1 MGQTFQW
8 VPDMPSGI
16 MRNHYLSG
24 KLRYA
29 AFADSKGMQFVKAED
44 GYGKRMGDTVTI
56 PRVRNV
62 DEPTS
67 GLLSRTGKI
76 PIDTLAISTRAITVA
91 EYGRGLEFTEES
103 KLLSKFDPE
112 DMIQNRLKVQMKLT
126 IDTVIFTA
134 FKACQIRYGPTSAV
148 GGTFTTD
155 AGVTSQVA
163 TNNITVGHIK
173 IIRDYLDTTI
183 HAPTYE
189 NDTYMSLAAV
199 RALRGIK
206 DDPEWMGWRVYIQPE
221 QAFFKGEVG
230 EIEDIRFVKVNHN
243 NALDDTVG
251 TGSLL
256 GEMLFFGQDPVVMCE
271 VQTPELRAAI
281 ASDFG
286 RQRAVAWYGVLA
298 FGETWNTSNDGEARI
313 IYVTS
318 S

>member
-8 VPDMPSGI
+8 VPDIPSGI

-29 AFADSKGMQFVKAED
+29 AFADTKGMQFVKAED

-67 GLLSRTGKI
+67 ALLTRTGKI
-76 PIDTLAISTRAITVA
+76 PIDTLAISTRAITVS
-91 EYGRGLEFTEES
+91 EYGRGLEFSEES

-112 DMIQNRLKVQMKLT
+112 DMIQNRLKIQMSLV

-134 FKACQIRYGPTSAV
+134 FKACQIRYAPQSEI

-155 AGVTSQVA
+155 AGSTSAVA
-163 TNNITVGHIK
+163 SNNVRVAHVK
-173 IIRDYLDTTI
+173 IIRDYLDETI
-183 HAPTYE
+183 HAPTYQ
-189 NDTYMSLAAV
+189 NDTYMCLSSV
-199 RALRGIK
+199 KGLRGIK
-206 DDPEWMGWRVYIQPE
+206 DDPEWMGWRLYIQPE
-221 QAFFKGEVG
+221 QAFYKGEVG
-230 EIEDIRFVKVNHN
+230 QIEDIRFVKTNHG
-243 NALDDTVG
+243 NALDSTVG
-251 TGSLL
+251 TGSAL
-256 GEMLFFGQDPVVMCE
+256 GEMLFFGQEPVVMCE

-286 RQRAVAWYGVLA
+286 RQRAVAWYGILA
-298 FGETWNTSNDGEARI
+298 FGETWNTANDGEARV